1 MTKLYDKIQKL
12 LSMANGSKGNEAE
25 VVLRMAHDLME
36 ANNITMEELS
46 SAERD
51 SELGVLGQWNK

>member
-25 VVLRMAHDLME
+25 VALRMAHDLME

-51 SELGVLGQWNK
+51 NEHGALG